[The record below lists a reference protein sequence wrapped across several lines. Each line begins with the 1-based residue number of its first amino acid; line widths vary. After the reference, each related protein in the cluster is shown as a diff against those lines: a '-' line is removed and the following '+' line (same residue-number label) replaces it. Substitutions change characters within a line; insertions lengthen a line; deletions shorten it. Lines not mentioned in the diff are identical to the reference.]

1 MNDTTLKMAMAG
13 FFHDIGKFADK
24 DTLGVSEQYF
34 NDNAGIYLPFRDGTY
49 THHHALYTAS
59 FIEQMKDLL
68 PPEFNSP
75 AWGQGDAFIN
85 LAAGHHNPETPLQR
99 IIAVADRLTSGMDRQ
114 EFESAESQAIG
125 YRDYKR
131 TRLLPL
137 FEQMDRPAQQNVDD
151 FSYEYP
157 LQPLSPLGIFP
168 EQKSGISKREAE
180 AEYREL
186 YDRFVHDLGG
196 LRHKDEDIRLWFEHV
211 DNLMM
216 VYTSC
221 IPAARVGR
229 VVHDVSLYDHSRLTS
244 AFSAALY
251 AYHVAG
257 GALSIDAIL
266 DEKDEKFLMVSG
278 NFYGIQSFIFSSHS
292 DTRKYRAKMLRGR
305 SFYVALLTEL
315 AADRLCLALEL
326 PHISVIFNAAG
337 KFTILAPNTEAA
349 RKAVEEVRDE
359 VNNWLYNFSFGEMAL
374 GLSTVFAAQRDFLS
388 DRFQLLWDGMSAAG
402 EEKKFKKIDLGRY
415 GGVVN
420 GYLESFRNDLERPLC
435 PLCGKRAAAVQAD
448 QSRTENGVGPVCR
461 VCRDQVFIGT
471 RIVRDSE
478 IVILKPPTGAEHA
491 GQLME
496 PVLGSYQVRFSGI
509 DEKDPED
516 WASVRKHW
524 DISHFGENE
533 GPGNICK
540 KLLNRYVPRYQEEDG
555 PHLRLLTSKMSEQKK
570 KELFEELRSGDPVPF
585 HVISLQS
592 KSVHE
597 GDKILGLDALGI
609 LKADVDNLGMLMACG
624 LQPGRFTI
632 SRLATMSRQLNY
644 YFALYLPHLLMTD
657 TRFKDVYTVFAGG
670 DDLFVIGPWNRVYE
684 LSLHIN
690 DTFSDYTCRNDAI
703 HLSAGLVLKKAH
715 TPLSAL
721 AESAECALEASK
733 SGRNSLTMFAE
744 TVPWK
749 QVKKL
754 EEVRVALEG
763 WLQKG
768 WINKSMLYRLNEF
781 ISMTE
786 KEHKLRNKP
795 QITMSEMSC
804 FKWRALL
811 SYAAGR
817 NIARQVK
824 GRDERERIVYEL
836 SANMT
841 EWLESL
847 SGCLR
852 IPLWN
857 ILYNYR

>member
-1 MNDTTLKMAMAG
+1 
-13 FFHDIGKFADK
+13 
-24 DTLGVSEQYF
+24 
-34 NDNAGIYLPFRDGTY
+34 
-49 THHHALYTAS
+49 
-59 FIEQMKDLL
+59 
-68 PPEFNSP
+68 
-75 AWGQGDAFIN
+75 
-85 LAAGHHNPETPLQR
+85 
-99 IIAVADRLTSGMDRQ
+99 
-114 EFESAESQAIG
+114 
-125 YRDYKR
+125 
-131 TRLLPL
+131 
-137 FEQMDRPAQQNVDD
+137 
-151 FSYEYP
+151 
-157 LQPLSPLGIFP
+157 
-168 EQKSGISKREAE
+168 
-180 AEYREL
+180 
-186 YDRFVHDLGG
+186 
-196 LRHKDEDIRLWFEHV
+196 
-211 DNLMM
+211 
-216 VYTSC
+216 
-221 IPAARVGR
+221 
-229 VVHDVSLYDHSRLTS
+229 
-244 AFSAALY
+244 
-251 AYHVAG
+251 
-257 GALSIDAIL
+257 
-266 DEKDEKFLMVSG
+266 
-278 NFYGIQSFIFSSHS
+278 
-292 DTRKYRAKMLRGR
+292 
-305 SFYVALLTEL
+305 
-315 AADRLCLALEL
+315 
-326 PHISVIFNAAG
+326 
-337 KFTILAPNTEAA
+337 
-349 RKAVEEVRDE
+349 
-359 VNNWLYNFSFGEMAL
+359 
-374 GLSTVFAAQRDFLS
+374 
-388 DRFQLLWDGMSAAG
+388 
-402 EEKKFKKIDLGRY
+402 
-415 GGVVN
+415 
-420 GYLESFRNDLERPLC
+420 
-435 PLCGKRAAAVQAD
+435 
-448 QSRTENGVGPVCR
+448 
-461 VCRDQVFIGT
+461 
-471 RIVRDSE
+471 
-478 IVILKPPTGAEHA
+478 
-491 GQLME
+491 
-496 PVLGSYQVRFSGI
+496 
-509 DEKDPED
+509 
-516 WASVRKHW
+516 
-524 DISHFGENE
+524 
-533 GPGNICK
+533 
-540 KLLNRYVPRYQEEDG
+540 
-555 PHLRLLTSKMSEQKK
+555 MSEQKK